1 MSTIINHPQSD
12 NPYEPAVAA
21 VRANLDDLALYLAV
35 WQARDDACLEPHAR
49 RCASDAINTID
60 TIITELHGIRGR
72 LIPEIRT
79 SDDAA
84 MDQADAVLR
93 ILREDDQ

>member
-1 MSTIINHPQSD
+1 MTTTIPQ
-12 NPYEPAVAA
+12 PPGYEAAIAA
-21 VRANLDDLALYLAV
+21 VRANIDDLSLYLAV
-35 WQARDDACLEPHAR
+35 WSARADASLETHAR
-49 RCASDAINTID
+49 RCASDAVNAID

-84 MDQADAVLR
+84 MSQADAMLR
-93 ILREDDQ
+93 LLREDGGQS

>member
-1 MSTIINHPQSD
+1 MNNTIPQPPGDAYDQALS
-12 NPYEPAVAA
+12 A
-21 VRANLDDLALYLAV
+21 VRANVDDLALYLAV
-35 WQARDDACLEPHAR
+35 WSSRADVCLEPHAR
-49 RCASDAINTID
+49 RCASDAVNAID

-84 MDQADAVLR
+84 MSQADAMLR
-93 ILREDDQ
+93 LLREEPGQ